1 MSKIFNKRKKQK
13 HVVNIEKSLTQLQQK
28 RIHETALVQS
38 IVLIGPQDVGK
49 SVLAKNFA
57 KKYGLLYV
65 NMQEVRHCNIDIQK
79 IKRDISLYGL
89 YSKQSK
95 FQDRSSIAKRYAQYA
110 GIERLNLA
118 FREAF
123 PNVPNYELLGANN
136 DKLFELLKTIP
147 SFANDGICT
156 HVYKQ
161 QYDDLIFD
169 SITKSINTP
178 CIIDMTTSGPI
189 RLTKEYNKHLPV
201 LLAEYEK
208 GKYNE
213 CQLLTNH
220 LQRCQLD
227 IAEVLAVHEKADAQ
241 FIHNIKSYGNIV
253 ALQYPQNKQPKL
265 DTINSHYLNSGQYE
279 KLAHNNIITADF
291 ISTDSNGC
299 SVLDKQKLTE
309 CMDIMASIVY
319 DNNPDIFKAKKEIE
333 LAF

>member
-1 MSKIFNKRKKQK
+1 MFNKRKKQK
-13 HVVNIEKSLTQLQQK
+13 KVVGIEKNLQGLQQAHT
-28 RIHETALVQS
+28 HETALAQS

-57 KKYGLLYV
+57 RKYGLLYV
-65 NMQEVRHCNIDIQK
+65 NMQEVRHCDIDIQK
-79 IKRDISLYGL
+79 IKRNVSLYNL

-95 FQDRSSIAKRYAQYA
+95 FQDRSSAAKRYAQYA
-110 GIERLNLA
+110 GIERHNLA

-136 DKLFELLKTIP
+136 DKLFEMLKYIP
-147 SFANDGICT
+147 TFAKDDICT

-169 SITKSINTP
+169 RITQSINTP
-178 CIIDMTTSGPI
+178 CVIDMTTSGPI
-189 RLTKEYNKHLPV
+189 RLTKEYNKRIPV
-201 LLAEYEK
+201 LLAEYDRT
-208 GKYNE
+208 KYNE
-213 CQLLTNH
+213 CQPLTNY
-220 LQRCQLD
+220 LQRCQMD
-227 IAEVLAVHEKADAQ
+227 INDVLAAHEKADAQ
-241 FIHNIKSYGNIV
+241 FIHNIKSYGNVI
-253 ALQYPQNKQPKL
+253 ALEYPQNKTPKL

-279 KLAHNNIITADF
+279 KLAHNNVITADF